1 MILDSITTQS
11 TILESALQAAQ
22 YKNQVI
28 LNNIANAD
36 TPGFKGKHVEFESV
50 LNDALETSRRTGKL
64 DMSGVMPKLMS
75 KHSGYSV
82 RIDENN
88 IDAETELTEFYKNS
102 AKYDV
107 ITNSILNNSSRI
119 NFVIANAK

>member
-11 TILESALQAAQ
+11 TILESALQAAE

-107 ITNSILNNSSRI
+107 ITNSILNNTSRL

>member
-11 TILESALQAAQ
+11 TILESALQAAE

-28 LNNIANAD
+28 LNNLANAD

-107 ITNSILNNSSRI
+107 ITNSILNNTSRI

>member
-11 TILESALQAAQ
+11 TILESALQAAE

-88 IDAETELTEFYKNS
+88 IHAETELTEFYKNS

>member
-11 TILESALQAAQ
+11 TILESALQAAE

-88 IDAETELTEFYKNS
+88 IDAETELTEFYKNA

-107 ITNSILNNSSRI
+107 ITNSILNNSSRM